1 MPQLLFQSFKDRL
14 TSFEP
19 WRNLVLHSC
28 RVSIRTRAHVHG
40 TLQQHDLGNLGGIF
54 GLGMI
59 EDDIGLA
66 FGLL

>member
-1 MPQLLFQSFKDRL
+1 M
-14 TSFEP
+14 
-19 WRNLVLHSC
+19 LHSC